1 MKVITGCIIKKDNKI
16 LMVKEAK
23 KHCYGQWSYPAGK
36 LEEGEKITEGALRE
50 TLEETGCQVKLTG
63 VLPIASVD
71 LKEETHVLIRFT
83 AEMIKEDISFD
94 EQEILEVKWIDIEEI
109 KNMKKEELRGY
120 DVNIKLIHDLESN
133 HIYPL
138 EIFDTNHYNS

>member
-1 MKVITGCIIKKDNKI
+1 MKVITGCVIKKDNKI

-23 KHCYGQWSYPAGK
+23 KHCYEQWSYPAGK

-94 EQEILEVKWIDIEEI
+94 EQEILEVKWIDIEQI

-120 DVNIKLIHDLESN
+120 DVNIKLIHDLENN

>member
-1 MKVITGCIIKKDNKI
+1 MKVNTGCVIRKDNKI

-23 KHCYGQWSYPAGK
+23 KHCYGQWNYPVGM

-63 VLPIASVD
+63 VLPIISFSS
-71 LKEETHVLIRFT
+71 KEENYIIIRFT

-94 EQEILEVKWIDIEEI
+94 KEEILDVKWIDIEEI

-120 DVNIKLIHDLESN
+120 DVNIKLIHDLENN

>member
-1 MKVITGCIIKKDNKI
+1 MKVIAGCVIRKDNKI

-23 KHCYGQWSYPAGK
+23 KHCYGQWNYPAGR
-36 LEEGEKITEGALRE
+36 LEEGEKITEGAIRE

-63 VLPIASVD
+63 VLPIASVN

-83 AEMIKEDISFD
+83 AVIIKEDISFD
-94 EQEILEVKWIDIEEI
+94 KQEILDVKWIDIEDI

-120 DVNIKLIHDLESN
+120 DVNIKVIHDLENN

-138 EIFDTNHYNS
+138 EIFDTNNYNT